1 MGDALKK
8 VTAGSPLAIPA
19 AAYNA
24 FIDAARAE
32 QAHQGDQGVPGQA
45 IPRESGIVL
54 IKNTTESDLDRFAIL
69 GIDAPIFTPTDNE
82 QEFKNRVAL
91 KGVTPDTEEDE
102 HYGRFAILLEPLA
115 AGRIGLGMVQ
125 GVTPVRLRRYT
136 DWLRSADIQDGKTG
150 YLCDKIG
157 GIAKI
162 LWCEEGVSENEEDL
176 KWAVVA
182 FRGGGTVGASYV
194 WRAQVTGVYAADGGA
209 WVSYAADGWQAYV
222 TANPLYQNGEPD
234 EETTLLLKLTA
245 DCAEG
250 EVGFKDVAGGDRVG
264 YIIATDTS
272 DVPGQPSGTKYDG
285 WVILHGED
293 DGATLAA
300 LQHAAGG
307 PGITV
312 DDTTDPFEPK
322 ISVDLADPSGLEFDA
337 GGDDGRL
344 KAKPDTARG
353 LDLDGSGIFI
363 DLAATPGLEFSGG
376 DLKVLPDGDEGIKV
390 DAQGVG
396 VKLAASNPGLQ
407 FDGGGLQAKPYLAHA
422 ICVTGDGIGVN
433 INHQSD
439 GLEFDSNVLK
449 VYPDEEQGIELTGNG
464 GVGAKVYEYR
474 GLEVDA
480 IHGIGIAL
488 AGGEGDGNDQSGL
501 EFDSDNGV
509 RIVKSYEEGSDNICF
524 CFYEEISWYEY
535 TVNGTTFWAA
545 TELPTL
551 RRVDLQVTA
560 DCTGRIRNMCV
571 QDNP

>member
-8 VTAGSPLAIPA
+8 VTSGSPLAIPA

-45 IPRESGIVL
+45 VPRESGIVL
-54 IKNTTESDLDRFAIL
+54 IKNTTESDLERFAIL
-69 GIDAPIFTPTDNE
+69 GIDSPIFTPTDNE

-115 AGRIGLGMVQ
+115 AGNIGLGMVQ

-136 DWLRSADIQDGKTG
+136 DWLRSADIQDGKTA

-162 LWCEEGVSENEEDL
+162 LWCEEGISENEEDL

-182 FRGGGTVGASYV
+182 LRGGGGTAESSYV

-250 EVGFKDVAGGDRVG
+250 EVGFKDVAGGDKIG

-300 LQHAAGG
+300 LQHAKGG

-322 ISVDLADPSGLEFDA
+322 IRVELAAIPGLKFDVP
-337 GGDDGRL
+337 GDDGKLQAKANAAKAVVVEAAGIGVVANTAKAIVVDGSGVGVVANTTEAIAADGNGVKWTYNTSKGLGVENNLAFVKL
-344 KAKPDTARG
+344 KADGGLVCDAAGVYIKVEVNGPLTCGANGLDLGVANLGGLTYDDSGNLKAHIDTARG
-353 LDLDGSGIFI
+353 IYFEAGKIAVDLD
-363 DLAATPGLEFSGG
+363 TT
-376 DLKVLPDGDEGIKV
+376 
-390 DAQGVG
+390 
-396 VKLAASNPGLQ
+396 N
-407 FDGGGLQAKPYLAHA
+407 
-422 ICVTGDGIGVN
+422 
-433 INHQSD
+433 
-439 GLEFDSNVLK
+439 LEFDSGKVKHKQNVSPIYGVMFRTAGDPPHLEARYTTDPNRTTWSAWYSESAG
-449 VYPDEEQGIELTGNG
+449 YPCIYFD
-464 GVGAKVYEYR
+464 GA
-474 GLEVDA
+474 GHQTNFFMWD
-480 IHGIGIAL
+480 
-488 AGGEGDGNDQSGL
+488 
-501 EFDSDNGV
+501 
-509 RIVKSYEEGSDNICF
+509 
-524 CFYEEISWYEY
+524 
-535 TVNGTTFWAA
+535 
-545 TELPTL
+545 
-551 RRVDLQVTA
+551 
-560 DCTGRIRNMCV
+560 
-571 QDNP
+571 